1 MVELTLVFFKPD
13 AERRN
18 LVGLILSRFEDKSL
32 TIKEMKMMTLT
43 AEQADYHYHEHVEKD
58 FYPNLKQYVMSG
70 PIVAMVLEGREVI
83 SVVRNLIGATDSVKA
98 APGTIR
104 GDFGLL
110 MTENLVHAS
119 DSPES
124 AAREIGHFF
133 GS

>member
-1 MVELTLVFFKPD
+1 MAEQTLVFFKPD
-13 AERRN
+13 TEKRK
-18 LVGLILSRFEDKSL
+18 LVGRLLARFEDKCL
-32 TIKEMKMMTLT
+32 TIKEMKMMTLS
-43 AEQADYHYHEHVEKD
+43 AEEADYHYHEHVEKD
-58 FYPNLKQYVMSG
+58 FYPNLKEYVMSG

-124 AAREIGHFF
+124 AGREIGHFF
-133 GS
+133 G

>member
-1 MVELTLVFFKPD
+1 MDEQTLVFFKPD
-13 AERRN
+13 AARRN
-18 LVGLILSRFEDKSL
+18 LVGRILSRFEDKSL
-32 TIKEMKMMTLT
+32 KIKEMKMMTLT

-58 FYPNLKQYVMSG
+58 FYPNLKEYVMSG

-133 GS
+133 G